1 MAEYSSAPDSDQ
13 SAHPVIID
21 RCFRLVHDRLMQIE
35 LIETFLDLCETKSF
49 NQTAERLGVTQSTV
63 SGRIKSLESVV
74 GVRLFQRSRSGTAL
88 TTQGLRFEPHA
99 RGLRHDWTSALNAT
113 RDTALAGVTMRI
125 GLQHDLVG
133 LRIKQLIEEFR
144 AYLPNTTILFE
155 ADYSSQMCSDLISGL
170 QDIAV
175 LYSPRVQPDLYF
187 ETLGEV
193 DYVMVSS
200 DGSRLAQ
207 LDKDRYILANY
218 SPAFAHA
225 HAALLPDFT
234 HVSLSIGQN
243 AAMVDLLTSLSGSAY
258 VLRHSAQML
267 VATGQYAYVT
277 DAPDI
282 AQPVFA
288 GVNMRNR
295 HRAAYRRLIAILHGQ
310 YAGHGIER
318 RPKDRRFPA

>member
-1 MAEYSSAPDSDQ
+1 MLETPLSLTEYSPVLISDQ

-21 RCFRLVHDRLMQIE
+21 RHFRLVHSMPMQIE

-49 NQTAERLGVTQSTV
+49 NQTADRLGVTQSTV
-63 SGRIKSLESVV
+63 SGRIKALEAVV

-99 RGLRHDWTSALNAT
+99 RSLRHDWTRALNAT
-113 RDTALAGVTMRI
+113 RDTALAGITMRI

-133 LRIKQLIEEFR
+133 LGIKQLIEEFR
-144 AYLPNTTILFE
+144 GFLPNTTFLFE

-175 LYSPRVQPDLYF
+175 LYSPKVQPDLYF

-193 DYVMVSS
+193 HYVMVSS
-200 DGSRLAQ
+200 EATRLAQ

-225 HAALLPDFT
+225 HAALLPEFT

-258 VLRHSAQML
+258 VLRHSAAALVQTGNYAL
-267 VATGQYAYVT
+267 VA
-277 DAPDI
+277 DAPEI

-288 GVNMRNR
+288 GLNMRNR
-295 HRAAYRRLIAILHGQ
+295 HRAAYRRLFAILHAQ
-310 YAGHGIER
+310 YAAHTTH
-318 RPKDRRFPA
+318 